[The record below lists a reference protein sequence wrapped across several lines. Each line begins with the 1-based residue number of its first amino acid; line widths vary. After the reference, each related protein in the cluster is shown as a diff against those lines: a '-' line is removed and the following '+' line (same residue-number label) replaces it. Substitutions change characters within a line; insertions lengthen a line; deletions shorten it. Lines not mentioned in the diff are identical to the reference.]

1 MATHFI
7 GYAYPS
13 STVAR
18 SLGAAKDGSWYLLVG
33 NVAKRQP
40 SYEAALAAAKEL
52 GTTPDRWSADHP
64 DNAHFRTP

>member
-1 MATHFI
+1 MSTHHI

-33 NVAKRQP
+33 KVAKRHP
-40 SYEAALAAAKEL
+40 SYCLLYTSDAADE
-52 GTTPDRWSADHP
+52 
-64 DNAHFRTP
+64 